1 MGSINNILGMPPE
14 LNKTGNTKEARKAG
28 SGEGKDAN
36 VKSVAKDSGSADK
49 AEISSVG
56 RELLTLKMQA
66 ASYTEEV
73 KQSSTITDVEIEAI
87 KERIASN
94 YYFDPE
100 VIDKVVD
107 KLIALPNYK

>member
-14 LNKTGNTKEARKAG
+14 LNKAGNNREVRKATSGNGKEAKTG
-28 SGEGKDAN
+28 TVSSK
-36 VKSVAKDSGSADK
+36 VSSDK

-66 ASYTEEV
+66 AEYTEDV
-73 KQSSTITDVEIEAI
+73 KKAETISQVEIDAI
-87 KERIASN
+87 KEKIASN

-107 KLIALPNYK
+107 KLIALPNYS

>member
-1 MGSINNILGMPPE
+1 MGSINNVLGMPPE
-14 LNKTGNTKEARKAG
+14 LNKSGNSRTVRKTGSRD
-28 SGEGKDAN
+28 GKDA
-36 VKSVAKDSGSADK
+36 KAAGIKKTSASADK

-66 ASYTEEV
+66 ASYKEEV
-73 KQSSTITDVEIEAI
+73 KQADTISQGEIDAI
-87 KERIASN
+87 KEKIASN

-107 KLIALPNYK
+107 KLIALPNY

>member
-14 LNKTGNTKEARKAG
+14 LSKSGNSRAVRKTNSGDVKEEKTAGINKQ
-28 SGEGKDAN
+28 
-36 VKSVAKDSGSADK
+36 SVADK

-56 RELLTLKMQA
+56 RELFTLKMQA
-66 ASYTEEV
+66 AEYTEEV
-73 KQSSTITDVEIEAI
+73 KKADTISQDEIDAI
-87 KERIASN
+87 KEKIASN

-107 KLIALPNYK
+107 KLIALPNY